1 MFQPTV
7 TVVFNRLNYKSK
19 SGCYPVYLRITI
31 ARKSKYLKIP
41 LSEKIDSAHWN
52 AKGYKNDN
60 YIKNTHPFAFGL
72 NNQIQA
78 YKTKVRGIIN
88 SLGVSRQITIDDIL
102 RHLEDKRQHLTF
114 NMFASAYIKSPKE
127 KLQDATLTKYR
138 SFLKH
143 LNAFNKNIYF
153 ADLNAKLVQEFK
165 QYLEVDL
172 NLLGS
177 TIKSYFDKFKK
188 IVTQAEREAYL
199 DYQQTRFLFDDA
211 KIKVNKAKRTYLEI
225 EEVIRLANI
234 SFSEAESFLQRT
246 RDLFL
251 FQIYTGFYYN
261 DLKILKKENIKEQKG
276 LGKYIVGER
285 DKNENT
291 VVVPLFKFRNAQP
304 ILEKYAASLD
314 DDFLFDE
321 KFFIQDQVYN
331 KQLKVVAE
339 RARIKKDISNKVARH
354 TNVQLWVRYG
364 AERPIISKMVGH
376 SKEATTKEYYDVY
389 ALDVFEGTK
398 KVNFEELGL

>member
-1 MFQPTV
+1 MFQPTAI
-7 TVVFNRLNYKSK
+7 VVFNRLKYKSI
-19 SGCYPVYLRITI
+19 SGCYPVHLRITI

-41 LSEKIDSAHWN
+41 LSEKIDSVHWN
-52 AKGYKNDN
+52 SKGYKHDN
-60 YIKNTHPFAFGL
+60 YVKNTHPFALEL

-78 YKTKVRGIIN
+78 YTIKVRGIIN
-88 SLGVSRQITIDDIL
+88 SMGVARQITIDDIL
-102 RHLEDKRQHLTF
+102 NHLEDKRQHLTF
-114 NMFASAYIKSPKE
+114 NLFASAYIKSPKE

-153 ADLNAKLVQEFK
+153 ADLNAKIVQEFK

-177 TIKSYFDKFKK
+177 TMKSYFDKFKK
-188 IVTQAEREAYL
+188 IVTQAERESYL

-211 KIKVNKAKRTYLEI
+211 KIKVNKAKRIYLEI
-225 EEVIRLANI
+225 EDIRSLANI
-234 SFSEAESFLQRT
+234 NFSETESHLQRT
-246 RDLFL
+246 RDFFL

-261 DLKILKKENIKEQKG
+261 DLKILKKDNIKEQKG

-285 DKNENT
+285 EKNGNS
-291 VVVPLFKFRNAQP
+291 VIVPLFKFTKAQA
-304 ILEKYAASLD
+304 ILEKYVSSID
-314 DDFLFDE
+314 DDLLFDE
-321 KFFIQDQVYN
+321 DFFIQDQVYN

-339 RARIKKDISNKVARH
+339 RARIKKNISNKVARH

-398 KVNFEELGL
+398 KVNFEELGI